1 VKTTVTE
8 RRLEDINNIFTEM
21 KESQIEGRTV
31 LSQFWRQVTNSSQT
45 SVMAIT
51 L

>member
-31 LSQFWRQVTNSSQT
+31 HSQFRRQVTNSSQT